1 MKIKDHIL
9 IGLAIGLLAPSIGIV
24 IFYYV
29 NFDMKGFNDFLDLS
43 IRQKLLSPL
52 LSLCCVIN
60 LALFYL
66 FIQFDHFFSARG
78 VILSTFI
85 YGLAIVLLKF
95 FL

>member
-1 MKIKDHIL
+1 MKIKDNTL
-9 IGLAIGLLAPSIGIV
+9 IGLAIGLFAPSIGIL
-24 IFYYV
+24 IFYYF
-29 NFDMKGFNDFLDLS
+29 NFKSEGFEDFLDLS
-43 IRQKLLSPL
+43 IKQKLLSPL

-66 FIQFDHFFSARG
+66 FIQYDQFLSARG

-85 YGLAIVLLKF
+85 YGFLIVLLKF